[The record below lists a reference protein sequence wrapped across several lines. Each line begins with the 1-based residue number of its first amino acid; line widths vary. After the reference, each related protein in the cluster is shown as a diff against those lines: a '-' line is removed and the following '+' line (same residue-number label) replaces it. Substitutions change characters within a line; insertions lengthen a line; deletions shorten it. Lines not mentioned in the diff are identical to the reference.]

1 MAQLDL
7 GRATLRI
14 RDSPL
19 QLHIFATAN
28 LSQLQIRDKTTPPRE
43 TTQLFDPKDVW
54 ITGAP
59 EMQLRFFL
67 GYDWRLRSAVNI
79 LATTLRAKLD
89 ALEAGSRNKAWDYL
103 ANHQVQVWSELG
115 FSAVLSTGGV
125 GETDIPGKYTLSIGL
140 RKQHPKQDHKR
151 HWTLPTVMVKP
162 PDISPLR
169 DVSTATLVS
178 VDISL
183 EYCFHKGELSQA
195 PNPFM
200 SKVETACRN
209 PLSVSSSAFELEL
222 QAMAEARLPEARSE
236 STWLEE
242 MLPDALFQHLGLQVQ
257 QKPAIEPAIPPG
269 ALQRL
274 FELGLRRLMIPNK
287 IRDPEI
293 WVSDGASLISLAD
306 FAPVVFK
313 LGHQEAINQRGVT
326 MPIIT
331 KAISAM
337 LKGGQNPSLQAQL
350 TSSMESSHSTELP
363 LHEIDSQGTYLRTAI
378 HSKLWNIAQKSTS
391 KPKPLTQKSFLLPAS
406 NVDTYTHETEMTTIP
421 MPVGQKSDRII
432 SGANTGHQVHPDE
445 AYEGD
450 SPSFLR
456 ESHCP
461 SETEEQLLDNYSDSS
476 FMDLGES
483 TQSSLDT
490 LFSAAPSSQTTGSN
504 EEAMLFSD
512 DQDVA
517 DCREFIMEYPYSA
530 ENIGSWDSDL
540 IMTDEV

>member
-313 LGHQEAINQRGVT
+313 LGHQEV
-326 MPIIT
+326 
-331 KAISAM
+331 
-337 LKGGQNPSLQAQL
+337 SLSF
-350 TSSMESSHSTELP
+350 SSICIYYTE
-363 LHEIDSQGTYLRTAI
+363 
-378 HSKLWNIAQKSTS
+378 
-391 KPKPLTQKSFLLPAS
+391 
-406 NVDTYTHETEMTTIP
+406 
-421 MPVGQKSDRII
+421 
-432 SGANTGHQVHPDE
+432 
-445 AYEGD
+445 
-450 SPSFLR
+450 
-456 ESHCP
+456 
-461 SETEEQLLDNYSDSS
+461 
-476 FMDLGES
+476 
-483 TQSSLDT
+483 
-490 LFSAAPSSQTTGSN
+490 
-504 EEAMLFSD
+504 
-512 DQDVA
+512 
-517 DCREFIMEYPYSA
+517 
-530 ENIGSWDSDL
+530 
-540 IMTDEV
+540 